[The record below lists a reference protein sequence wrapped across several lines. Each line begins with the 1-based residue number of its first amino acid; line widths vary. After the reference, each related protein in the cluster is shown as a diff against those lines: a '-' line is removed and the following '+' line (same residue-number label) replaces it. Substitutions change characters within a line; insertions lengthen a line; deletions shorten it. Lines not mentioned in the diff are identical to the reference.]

1 MPDRP
6 APPTVVVIDDD
17 EAIRDA
23 LAGLFASIGI
33 AVTEFG
39 SIDAYLDAPPTKGAT
54 CLVLDIRLPGRSGIE
69 YMEDLAR
76 VGKNRAIVCISGHA
90 DVAISVRAMKAG
102 AVEFLVK
109 PVREQDLLDA
119 VQRAF
124 EYDLQQRTLRERVAS
139 VVTRYDTLTARERLV
154 MEQILAGRLNRQIAE
169 HLGIA
174 EATVKLHRGK
184 VMRKMATGSLVELV
198 RAADLIAASTGH
210 PSSEGIGNLSP
221 PHPGFAS
228 QRVDGADNLKGT
240 R

>member
-1 MPDRP
+1 MPDGP

-17 EAIRDA
+17 EAVRDA

-33 AVTEFG
+33 AVTDFG
-39 SIDAYLDAPPTKGAT
+39 SIDAYLDAAPPKGAT

-69 YMEDLAR
+69 YLEDLAR
-76 VGKNRAIVCISGHA
+76 AGMNKAIVCISGHA

-119 VQRAF
+119 VQRAL
-124 EYDLQQRTLRERVAS
+124 EHDLQQRTLRERIAS
-139 VVTRYDTLTARERLV
+139 VLARYDTLTARERLV
-154 MEQILAGRLNRQIAE
+154 MAHILAGRLNRQIAE
-169 HLGIA
+169 QLGIA

-184 VMRKMATGSLVELV
+184 VMRKMAAGSLIELV
-198 RAADLIAASTGH
+198 RAADLLPAAVGYS
-210 PSSEGIGNLSP
+210 SSEGIGSLSP